1 MRGYS
6 DVLAIAI
13 GFALT
18 VCGASAFPP
27 RGFGQTVEDVLG
39 GRPGGA
45 VVMRVSDGKV
55 LALANSEVSCAQLH
69 KPGSIFK
76 LVSAFAAL
84 SEQCVG
90 EDEVFQ
96 CGGRRSVS
104 GQSLNCTV
112 PNGHGSLRI
121 RTALAQSC
129 NLTFH
134 ELGLRLGADRLLR
147 YAGLLG
153 LDRACPGYE
162 GKQSVGTL
170 PRRPVHPAGVARLAV
185 GQADGLRIT
194 LLAAAEMVR
203 RIVTADVGPGGVEPA
218 RVRSALA
225 AVRAGMREAVTA
237 GTCRSAALSSVQVA
251 GKTGSTEARDDPT
264 SRSAWF
270 VGFAPYDKPEIVV
283 VVFTRRG
290 HGFDAA
296 APIARRIFSAYFA
309 PGESR

>member
-1 MRGYS
+1 MM
-6 DVLAIAI
+6 
-13 GFALT
+13 T
-18 VCGASAFPP
+18 VCAASASPP
-27 RGFGQTVEDVLG
+27 PGFGTMVEDALG

-45 VVMRVSDGKV
+45 VAVRVSDGKV
-55 LALANSEVSCAQLH
+55 LALANPEVSCAQLH
-69 KPGSIFK
+69 APGSIFK

-84 SEQCVG
+84 CEQCVG
-90 EDEVFQ
+90 EDEVFR

-104 GQSLNCTV
+104 GRVLNCTV

-121 RTALAQSC
+121 RAALAQSC
-129 NLTFH
+129 NLTFY

-153 LDRACPGYE
+153 LNRACPGYE

-170 PRRPVHPAGVARLAV
+170 PRGPVHPAGVARLAV

-194 LLAAAEMVR
+194 LLEAAEMVR
-203 RIVTADVGPGGVEPA
+203 RIVTADVEPTGVSPA

-225 AVRAGMREAVTA
+225 AVRAGMREAVTS
-237 GTCRSAALSSVQVA
+237 GTCRAAEPDSVRVA
-251 GKTGSTEARDDPT
+251 GKTGSTEARDDPA

-270 VGFAPYDKPEIVV
+270 VGFAPYDRPEIVV
-283 VVFTRRG
+283 VVFTKRG

-296 APIARRIFSAYFA
+296 APVASRIFSAYFA